1 MGLFYDPPQPA
12 SAADYTRFRDA
23 HLAANL
29 SPNDA
34 NLAAAVAMGL
44 IGARRGPPKGWSR
57 VRRGSAIRTSPR
69 WRKRTGQPPPGVA
82 ARAVIDST
90 PLPKFAECL
99 PREYALLTVAARL
112 RYSVSRHS
120 GAASMRVIA
129 DGTSTIALLVRGE
142 SAGHHQL
149 HRIQATFYAAAAC
162 TGNSVSPAG
171 ASTSSPSIDGGWHS
185 ITGQTTASAET
196 MSARIQLNFVCVLA
210 TCKTSADPGA
220 PDRPRWHD
228 ELVRAGAGDLD
239 SRPPFAGRKRVTQG
253 RDGRR

>member
-129 DGTSTIALLVRGE
+129 DGTSTIAQALSDCFAINAGTTYNLRFWYVASPPVTISFIGYRPPSTRPLLAQVTRFHPR
-142 SAGHHQL
+142 ARRPA
-149 HRIQATFYAAAAC
+149 HRPSTEDG
-162 TGNSVSPAG
+162 TPSPARRPHRQKRCPPEFS
-171 ASTSSPSIDGGWHS
+171 STSCVCSRRARRPLTPEPLIDRDG
-185 ITGQTTASAET
+185 TT
-196 MSARIQLNFVCVLA
+196 NWFGPV
-210 TCKTSADPGA
+210 
-220 PDRPRWHD
+220 
-228 ELVRAGAGDLD
+228 
-239 SRPPFAGRKRVTQG
+239 RVT
-253 RDGRR
+253 